1 MSLNTLRRVLSH
13 SGWSAAALHANEL
26 LSGVLSV
33 QLQCHFCI
41 LSVSVAKS
49 PVLPDAFIKTIAQPG
64 LFIVENR
71 PYAAALAQG

>member
-1 MSLNTLRRVLSH
+1 MSLNALRRVLSH

-33 QLQCHFCI
+33 RLQCHFCI

-49 PVLPDAFIKTIAQPG
+49 PVLRMLSLRLLHSLG
-64 LFIVENR
+64 SL
-71 PYAAALAQG
+71 

>member
-1 MSLNTLRRVLSH
+1 MSLNALRRVSSH
-13 SGWSAAALHANEL
+13 SGWSAAALHAREL
-26 LSGVLSV
+26 LSV

-41 LSVSVAKS
+41 LSVSGAKS
-49 PVLPDAFIKTIAQPG
+49 PVLLDAFIKTSAQPG